1 MERILK
7 NGEPDVKSLLA
18 YHYGLQ
24 AGAIIR
30 IAGGTV
36 GRTYRINDSFLLKIY
51 DTGTAIGRLGLDRLP
66 VQTQVLK
73 RLQTTALADRI
84 CRPVQ
89 TGRGELFFAQDSIA
103 GAMFSFIPG
112 EAVGYARPYTEQEVF
127 QLADM
132 VKKLHAVRGG
142 DFEGICPSE
151 TYQLS
156 FCGELEQLLI
166 SRTELLPE
174 PFREETERE
183 KEMLLSR
190 IRQLRAAALELEKAA
205 LPYVLCHT
213 DIHGGNLIR
222 DPQGRLWLID
232 WENVMLAPK
241 EADLFCFCEE
251 EYAPLFCGDAD
262 ERALRYYLLR
272 RDLEDVQEFLD
283 SVLNGEYDRAAQQ
296 EVFSHVKRILG
307 HMRGMDG
314 GLEALQGGKC
324 HSWK

>member
-7 NGEPDVKSLLA
+7 NGEPDVKNLLA

-24 AGAIIR
+24 AGTITR

-36 GRTYRINDSFLLKIY
+36 GRTYRIDDSFLLKIY

-89 TGRGELFFAQDSIA
+89 TRRGELFFVQDSIA

-132 VKKLHAVRGG
+132 VKKLHAVRGE

-156 FCGELEQLLI
+156 FCGELE
-166 SRTELLPE
+166 
-174 PFREETERE
+174 
-183 KEMLLSR
+183 
-190 IRQLRAAALELEKAA
+190 
-205 LPYVLCHT
+205 
-213 DIHGGNLIR
+213 
-222 DPQGRLWLID
+222 
-232 WENVMLAPK
+232 
-241 EADLFCFCEE
+241 
-251 EYAPLFCGDAD
+251 
-262 ERALRYYLLR
+262 
-272 RDLEDVQEFLD
+272 
-283 SVLNGEYDRAAQQ
+283 
-296 EVFSHVKRILG
+296 
-307 HMRGMDG
+307 
-314 GLEALQGGKC
+314 
-324 HSWK
+324 

>member
-7 NGEPDVKSLLA
+7 NGEPDVKNLLA

-24 AGAIIR
+24 AGTITR

-36 GRTYRINDSFLLKIY
+36 GRTYRIDDSFLLKIY

-89 TGRGELFFAQDSIA
+89 TRRGELFFVQDSIA

-132 VKKLHAVRGG
+132 VKKLHAVRGE

-190 IRQLRAAALELEKAA
+190 IRQLRAAALELKKAA

-241 EADLFCFCEE
+241 EADLFSFCEE

-262 ERALRYYLLR
+262 ERALRYYMLR

-283 SVLNGEYDRAAQQ
+283 SVLNGEYDRTAQQ
-296 EVFSHVKRILG
+296 EVFSHVKRILR

-314 GLEALQGGKC
+314 GLEAL
-324 HSWK
+324 